1 VLALGC
7 SEAAFAVLPHQDLY
21 SAVQWHWLHGS
32 ISNPHSSPM
41 TERGER
47 MVLDKR
53 KGSLRIG
60 IGCMLFS
67 LLVHCKE

>member
-1 VLALGC
+1 
-7 SEAAFAVLPHQDLY
+7 
-21 SAVQWHWLHGS
+21 
-32 ISNPHSSPM
+32 M